1 MTSHIRVHAEDGIL
15 RITFDRAEKKNA
27 FTNAMYAAMSDALL
41 KAESDPQIRVVMFD
55 AEGDTFTAG
64 NDIADF
70 AAIAAG
76 KLRRDELNVHRFLEL
91 LARAQKPYIAAVQG
105 LAVGI
110 GTTMLLHCDLVYV
123 AEDARLSTPFV
134 NLALV
139 PEAASSLLMPA
150 RLGHARAFA
159 MFALGEAVDG
169 RTAAALGLANAA
181 VPAADVRAH
190 AIAVAKS
197 LAQRPAGAVQAT
209 KRLMRDAQLLADVM
223 TRESDVF
230 AERLRTAEASEA
242 FSAFAERRAPDFSRI
257 AGR

>member
-1 MTSHIRVHAEDGIL
+1 
-15 RITFDRAEKKNA
+15 
-27 FTNAMYAAMSDALL
+27 
-41 KAESDPQIRVVMFD
+41 
-55 AEGDTFTAG
+55 
-64 NDIADF
+64 
-70 AAIAAG
+70 
-76 KLRRDELNVHRFLEL
+76 
-91 LARAQKPYIAAVQG
+91 
-105 LAVGI
+105 
-110 GTTMLLHCDLVYV
+110 
-123 AEDARLSTPFV
+123 
-134 NLALV
+134 
-139 PEAASSLLMPA
+139 
-150 RLGHARAFA
+150 